1 MDGYWLPPTEPT
13 VCIKDCICKGSIQTQ
28 VTSGHPLRLS
38 YTALYL
44 YLQKGKKKKT
54 CIVHR
59 IKNKQTNKKKQLSS
73 FNKKG
78 LPKVIASIPQ
88 PLSRAI
94 FKTHHTSHKAT
105 HLRMHRNQPFQ
116 EEGKSEFGL
125 PYQLSHLAAGTEKP
139 VIGVAAAPA
148 ANSTTAEPSLWE
160 IHQIKLS
167 DQ

>member
-1 MDGYWLPPTEPT
+1 M
-13 VCIKDCICKGSIQTQ
+13 
-28 VTSGHPLRLS
+28 
-38 YTALYL
+38 
-44 YLQKGKKKKT
+44 
-54 CIVHR
+54 VHQ
-59 IKNKQTNKKKQLSS
+59 IKNKQTKNPHSS

-105 HLRMHRNQPFQ
+105 HLCMHRNQPFQ
-116 EEGKSEFGL
+116 EGGRSEFGL

-148 ANSTTAEPSLWE
+148 S
-160 IHQIKLS
+160 Q
-167 DQ
+167 